1 MGETAAARRSART
14 RRPRRPVK
22 QLLLRPLERFLELDS
37 ASGLVLMAA
46 ALAAFAWANSP
57 WAGAYGAMQHV
68 DVGLEAGPLG
78 FHMSLAHW
86 VNDGLMAVFF
96 FLVGL
101 EIKREVLRG
110 ELAGWRRAALPVA
123 GALGGMVAPAL
134 IYAWLNRG
142 TPEIVGWG
150 VPMATD
156 IAFAVGVMTLLGPR
170 VPAAL
175 KVFLL
180 ALAIV
185 DDLGAVLVI
194 ALFYTAGINA
204 WALGGAALV
213 WLGALAYGRAGGGRA
228 VVFAALGLAL
238 WALTLA
244 SGVHATVAG
253 VMLAL
258 TVPLARP
265 ARSEG
270 PSPLLAFEHALQP
283 WVSFGI
289 MPLFALFNAGVAIGG
304 GGQGGAE
311 GAAAASGM
319 VALGAFLGLIVGKP
333 VGIVGFSAAA
343 VALRLTRLPDGVG
356 WRALTGAA
364 LLGGIGFTMA
374 LFIAVLAF
382 GEGPTLDEAKLGV
395 LAASAC
401 AAVAGYLALRAGLRA
416 EEGRGRPAAAA

>member
-1 MGETAAARRSART
+1 MGETAAARRSRLARRQRG
-14 RRPRRPVK
+14 RRVGRI
-22 QLLLRPLERFLELDS
+22 LLRPLERFLALDS

-46 ALAAFAWANSP
+46 ALVAFAWANSP
-57 WAGAYGAMQHV
+57 WAGAYASMQH
-68 DVGLEAGPLG
+68 LEAGLEVGSVG
-78 FHMSLAHW
+78 FHLSLAHW
-86 VNDGLMAVFF
+86 VSDGLMVVFF

-101 EIKREVLRG
+101 EIKREVLKG

-123 GALGGMVAPAL
+123 GGPGGMVAPAA
-134 IYAWLNRG
+134 IYAWLNRE

-170 VPAAL
+170 VPPAL

-194 ALFYTAGINA
+194 ALFYTAGIDA

-228 VVFAALGLAL
+228 VVFGALGVAL

-258 TVPLARP
+258 TVPL
-265 ARSEG
+265 G
-270 PSPLLAFEHALQP
+270 PP
-283 WVSFGI
+283 
-289 MPLFALFNAGVAIGG
+289 
-304 GGQGGAE
+304 
-311 GAAAASGM
+311 
-319 VALGAFLGLIVGKP
+319 
-333 VGIVGFSAAA
+333 
-343 VALRLTRLPDGVG
+343 R
-356 WRALTGAA
+356 
-364 LLGGIGFTMA
+364 
-374 LFIAVLAF
+374 
-382 GEGPTLDEAKLGV
+382 
-395 LAASAC
+395 
-401 AAVAGYLALRAGLRA
+401 RA
-416 EEGRGRPAAAA
+416 E